1 MGKLELGLKTD
12 ALLELTP
19 DSVGAFA
26 DDVINA
32 ESLPEELETGP
43 FFLRKDFCA
52 FLGIGESTLTGWL
65 KAGRIPRSA
74 KVAYALLVGLTVLQ
88 NEVRRLRRETGEPK
102 ILKDG
107 KQYLVVEFP
116 SVDVVRFLA
125 DNADFSAGKLA
136 DVMAGKIVARDI
148 ADAQTAQKLAAS
160 SRAFELLKEVSST
173 LEDALDVVVEDFVRD
188 DVTRVQN
195 DISSWRQAFGLMDP
209 DPRATTEKTPE
220 TGSADEPEPADLS
233 EPGSS
238 QGDDSREGD
247 R

>member
-1 MGKLELGLKTD
+1 MGKLELELKPD

-26 DDVINA
+26 DRAICA
-32 ESLPEELETGP
+32 ETLPGELESGP
-43 FFLRKDFCA
+43 FFLRKDFCE

-65 KAGRIPRSA
+65 KADRVPRSA
-74 KVAYALLVGLTVLQ
+74 KVAYALLVGMTVLQ
-88 NEVRRLRRETGEPK
+88 DEVRRLRRDTGNLK

-107 KQYLVVEFP
+107 EHYLVVQFP

-209 DPRATTEKTPE
+209 DLRATTEKTPE
-220 TGSADEPEPADLS
+220 TGPAGEPNPADLS
-233 EPGSS
+233 EKGAP